1 MSTLGSVPGVSANR
15 PWVLIQLADNYG
27 GSNQPR
33 FSWARPLRLLT
44 LQLPPAVALALPHL
58 LTWTRVHGHIRNL
71 GASATPAA
79 RILALLNLG
88 EDLGLGDGVV

>member
-1 MSTLGSVPGVSANR
+1 MEVQISLVSPGLALSGS
-15 PWVLIQLADNYG
+15 LL
-27 GSNQPR
+27 
-33 FSWARPLRLLT
+33 FSS
-44 LQLPPAVALALPHL
+44 PPAVALALPHL